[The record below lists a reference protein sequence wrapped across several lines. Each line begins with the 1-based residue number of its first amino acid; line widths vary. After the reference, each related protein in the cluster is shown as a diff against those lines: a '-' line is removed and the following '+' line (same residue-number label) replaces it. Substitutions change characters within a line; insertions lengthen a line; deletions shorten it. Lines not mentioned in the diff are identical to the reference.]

1 MEPILLVHA
10 SGLSSRE
17 WTRAAERLA
26 ADFEPIVPDLRGY
39 GKSDPVPFGSPI
51 SAADDLEALRSLLL
65 SAPAPTHLVGHSYG
79 GYLAAKLALSMP
91 ERVASLVLVEP
102 VLFGAL
108 RQTGDPEAANELA
121 SLYDD
126 PSFLSDSFGGTEG
139 WMERFID
146 YWAGKGS
153 WASLPETH
161 RRANMRV
168 AWKVYR
174 EVKDLSN
181 DPAPFEA
188 YAGLPRRTTLVRG
201 TETTVSARRIIHFL
215 SVVLP
220 DARVRTIEGAG
231 HMSPLTHP
239 DQVLAVVRDHLAG

>member
-1 MEPILLVHA
+1 VEPILFVHA

-17 WTRAAERLA
+17 WTRTAERLPA
-26 ADFEPIVPDLRGY
+26 AFEPIVPDLRGY

-51 SAADDLEALRSLLL
+51 SATDDLEALRALLGRP
-65 SAPAPTHLVGHSYG
+65 SHLVGHSYG
-79 GYLAAKLALSMP
+79 GYLAAKLALEMP
-91 ERVASLVLVEP
+91 DRVASLVLIEP

-108 RQTGDPEAANELA
+108 RQTGDAEAASELA

-126 PSFLSDSFGGTEG
+126 PEFLSDSFGGTER

-153 WASLPETH
+153 WARLPETH

-188 YAGLPRRTTLVRG
+188 YAGLPRRTTLVHG
-201 TETTVSARRIIHFL
+201 TKTTVSARRIIHFL

-220 DARVRTIEGAG
+220 EARVRTIEGAG

-239 DQVLAVVRDHLAG
+239 EEILAVLREHLSD